1 MASLFFDFKC
11 HGGSSAATTAVSWC
25 KTEHLLA
32 VATEDGE
39 LNFFQDEV
47 PLLCFACIDYHWF
60 RVYYMI
66 SM

>member
-47 PLLCFACIDYHWF
+47 PGAMLAFKLNE
-60 RVYYMI
+60 RVRSNCMM